1 MQWVGQFVGHRR
13 WGRNHLGITVPDCLN
28 LFITCGPGTV
38 LGHGGSYITIAE
50 CQVRYIVDL
59 IGTMA
64 REGLGAMECKP
75 EVEQDYVRRHDDAH
89 SRMIWTHDG
98 MDNWYRNNAG
108 RVVTGSVVGGGLLGR
123 YRDPCRTAVTAV
135 P

>member
-1 MQWVGQFVGHRR
+1 MRDRGLRAHQRTEKRSTANVQWVGQFVGHRR
-13 WGRNHLGITVPDCLN
+13 WGRNHLGITVPDYPN

-64 REGLGAMECKP
+64 REGLGA
-75 EVEQDYVRRHDDAH
+75 VEMQ
-89 SRMIWTHDG
+89 
-98 MDNWYRNNAG
+98 AG
-108 RVVTGSVVGGGLLGR
+108 SGAGLR
-123 YRDPCRTAVTAV
+123 PPT
-135 P
+135 

>member
-1 MQWVGQFVGHRR
+1 
-13 WGRNHLGITVPDCLN
+13 
-28 LFITCGPGTV
+28 
-38 LGHGGSYITIAE
+38 
-50 CQVRYIVDL
+50 VRYIVDL

-64 REGLGAMECKP
+64 REGLGAMECTP